1 MEKNYKLKKMNYTD
15 SKTNLQKWI
24 DCYPFIQLRNIFLS
38 SNFDELIWFTNI
50 DQQNIHKSF
59 LKDSLHIVLFGYL
72 INNLFYHSEEYF
84 QPPVLIFNQKN

>member
-15 SKTNLQKWI
+15 SEINLQKWK

-50 DQQNIHKSF
+50 DQ
-59 LKDSLHIVLFGYL
+59 
-72 INNLFYHSEEYF
+72 
-84 QPPVLIFNQKN
+84 